1 MSCFGECSNSR
12 WYSSSVVTFLGPA
25 LRFPSPDMADD
36 HGLIAVGGDLSVE
49 RLLLAYRS
57 GIFPWPIDRMLTWFC
72 PDPRA
77 VLDLDALHVS
87 RSLAKRRRRGGYEV
101 RINSDFSQVIRACAE
116 RSERRRSTWI
126 LPQLIHAYTALH
138 AQGWA
143 HSVEVWTEGE
153 LVGGL
158 YGVSIGGLFAGESM
172 FSRAT
177 DASKLALIHLVEHMK
192 ARGLVLLDVQVPN
205 PHLETLGIR
214 SVPRPE
220 YLERLREAL
229 QLPVSFVDRP

>member
-1 MSCFGECSNSR
+1 M
-12 WYSSSVVTFLGPA
+12 VTFLGPA

-220 YLERLREAL
+220 YLERLRQAL
-229 QLPVSFVDRP
+229 QLPVSFIDRP

>member
-1 MSCFGECSNSR
+1 
-12 WYSSSVVTFLGPA
+12 
-25 LRFPSPDMADD
+25 
-36 HGLIAVGGDLSVE
+36 
-49 RLLLAYRS
+49 
-57 GIFPWPIDRMLTWFC
+57 
-72 PDPRA
+72 
-77 VLDLDALHVS
+77 VL
-87 RSLAKRRRRGGYEV
+87 
-101 RINSDFSQVIRACAE
+101 Q
-116 RSERRRSTWI
+116 RRRSTWI

-138 AQGWA
+138 ARGWA
-143 HSVEVWTEGE
+143 HSVEVWEGGE

-214 SVPRPE
+214 TVPRPE
-220 YLERLREAL
+220 YLERLQQAL
-229 QLPVSFVDRP
+229 RLPVTFIDRA